1 MFNKRGLLEYF
12 LIPLLVS
19 FFMSGIN
26 ATLELKTE
34 KNIEFE
40 ILFYEWISNWFIA
53 YTCTILKK
61 DSLISNTSNEVEC
74 YSTPTALPNGTSLF
88 P

>member
-1 MFNKRGLLEYF
+1 MFNKRSLLEYF

-53 YTCTILKK
+53 YPCLLILVPFSKK
-61 DSLISNTSNEVEC
+61 IVLSLTRRMK
-74 YSTPTALPNGTSLF
+74 
-88 P
+88 

>member
-1 MFNKRGLLEYF
+1 
-12 LIPLLVS
+12 
-19 FFMSGIN
+19 MSGIN

-53 YTCTILKK
+53 YPCLLILVPFSKK
-61 DSLISNTSNEVEC
+61 IVLSLTRRMK
-74 YSTPTALPNGTSLF
+74 
-88 P
+88 